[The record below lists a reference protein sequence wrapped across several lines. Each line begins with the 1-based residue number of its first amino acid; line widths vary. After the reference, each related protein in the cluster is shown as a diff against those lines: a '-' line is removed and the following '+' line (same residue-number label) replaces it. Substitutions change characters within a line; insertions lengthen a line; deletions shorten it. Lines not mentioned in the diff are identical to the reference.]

1 MIRVLDAEKKELQTN
16 LHVTKSALNDIR
28 DNKVSSELARLIN
41 LTDKYDAEIKSE
53 KLQVMYVY

>member
-1 MIRVLDAEKKELQTN
+1 VLDAEKKELQTN